1 MKRLCAI
8 ILLTSLFFTPSGI
21 LFGGD
26 TVSAQTVYDSIGW
39 LPDKEDHL
47 VYDYYGLLDSGQIDS
62 LEHRLLAF
70 NDSTSN
76 QIVVMI
82 TPGFGGD
89 EISNFAFNVGDK
101 WGIGRKSLSNGLI
114 IVVKPKDDTDGEV
127 EIATGKGLEGALPD
141 LFCKRIIEDEMIPHF
156 QQEDYYGGIV
166 AALDIILPVCAGEY
180 NFDKYKEDHKGHPLR
195 ALLIMFGIFALFI
208 WVVYKLDKKTGG
220 TGFSGGSGGSYTGG
234 TTHMSSWGGGGWSGG
249 SSSSGGF
256 GGFGGGSFGGG
267 GARGRW

>member
-21 LFGGD
+21 LFGGN